1 MRHYRAMESLTA
13 RAALPPSPS
22 TLLIIDEQTQ
32 IGAARRCAVEL
43 GHGHSLSADAVGRL
57 AIAVTEAATNII
69 RHAGRGVVVLR
80 PLLSESNPAIEVLA
94 LDKGPGIPDVAR
106 AMRDGF
112 STSGTAGHGLGG
124 MQRLAELFEIYSQP
138 DTGTALVVRI
148 GNRPRS
154 SERTPRPAS
163 RDDRVGVVCVPLRGE
178 TECGDAWRIVVGR
191 QLVSVLLVD
200 GLGHGPDAAATAA
213 IATNMFR
220 HIANEPPEAALCA
233 MSEAMRGSRGAAL
246 SVAVIDH
253 AARST
258 RFSGVGNVDGRVIAL
273 GGTEHLTPQNGIVGH
288 TMPTVRSVN
297 VPWPVGARLVMH
309 SDGIT
314 TRWRLDA
321 YPGLITAHPAL
332 IAGVIYR
339 DFGRDRD
346 DATVLVL
353 GDGATMEQR

>member
-1 MRHYRAMESLTA
+1 VRHYREMESLTA
-13 RAALPPSPS
+13 RVALPPSPS

-43 GHGHSLSADAVGRL
+43 GRSHSLSADAVGRL

-69 RHAGRGVVVLR
+69 RHAGRGVMVLR
-80 PLLSESNPAIEVLA
+80 ALLSESNPAIEVLA

-124 MQRLAELFEIYSQP
+124 MQRLADVFAIYSQP
-138 DTGTALVVRI
+138 DKGTALVARI

-154 SERTPRPAS
+154 SERAPHPVS
-163 RDDRVGVVCVPLRGE
+163 LDDRLGVVCVPLRGE

-191 QLVSVLLVD
+191 QRVSVLLVD
-200 GLGHGPDAAATAA
+200 GLGHGPEAAATAA
-213 IATNMFR
+213 IAAEMFR
-220 HIANEPPEAALCA
+220 RVASEAPEAALLA
-233 MSEAMRGSRGAAL
+233 LSEAMRGSRGAAL
-246 SVAVIDH
+246 SVAVIDQ
-253 AARST
+253 AARVT

-273 GGTEHLTPQNGIVGH
+273 AGTEHLTPQNGIVGH
-288 TMPTVRSVN
+288 TMPAARCVN
-297 VPWPVGARLVMH
+297 VFWPVGARLVMH

-321 YPGLITAHPAL
+321 YPGLIAAHPAL
-332 IAGVIYR
+332 VAGVIYR
-339 DFGRDRD
+339 DFGRERD
-346 DATVLVL
+346 DCTVLVL
-353 GDGATMEQR
+353 ADGPAMEER